1 MKKHLTAF
9 FAGIGV
15 AVLAGFGVHAARNR
29 EKIAQRGRELVQ
41 GGRERGRVLAA
52 RGRDL
57 ARRGQQFAQAIRE
70 AGHVDLNQC
79 SPEELRAIGIDEI
92 TAQRIIESRPYRS
105 KLELVSRVMLAPD
118 VYGTI
123 KSRVFV
129 SGADDAVK
137 VAS

>member
-9 FAGIGV
+9 FAGVGA

-29 EKIAQRGRELVQ
+29 QQIAQHGREL
-41 GGRERGRVLAA
+41 GRRGRERGRVLLG

-57 ARRGQQFAQAIRE
+57 ARRGQQFAQAVRE
-70 AGHVDLNQC
+70 PGDVDLNQC
-79 SPEELRAIGIDEI
+79 SPEQLRAIGIDEI
-92 TAQRIIESRPYRS
+92 TAERIIESRPYRS
-105 KLELVSRVMLAPD
+105 KLELVSRVMLTPD

-123 KSRVFV
+123 KRRVFV
-129 SGADDAVK
+129 SGSNEAVK